1 MTKRSMALA
10 VASFAALEAAGQACE
25 AANIGRAWTTALPA
39 DRTAEVL
46 AGLTAVLAR

>member
-1 MTKRSMALA
+1 MALA
-10 VASFAALEAAGQACE
+10 VASFAALEAGQACE
-25 AANIGRAWTTALPA
+25 AADIDRAWTIALPA